1 MPKRKSSAK
10 EPAPPSNEQ
19 ALEEEKLSSLLFGNA
34 DPDSADAND
43 SWANGFLEA
52 EADDDYDDENDEVDT
67 TEAAGPAWVDDDD
80 VEIDLMAATR
90 TSKLRKTIEG
100 EFHLEPRLR
109 KPTFDPLSPPE
120 NTVSNEEYESRLRER
135 QKEVSV
141 KVGGADF
148 TSWADPET
156 ANQTKP
162 RANSYDS
169 DDSTPSLSN
178 VLSSAAPLLATSKN
192 IPPTTISSVRV
203 QDLNQVDYN
212 KSTVCSVKF
221 HPDGAIA
228 LTAGYDKT
236 LRFFALSSD
245 PKGPASK
252 IHGIF
257 FPDLPIM
264 DAQFMDDGGSVVLC
278 GRRKFIYTYDVV
290 AGVVSKI
297 PKLGNRP
304 EKSWEKMAVNSTGS
318 MVAFVGI
325 DGFAVVCKGVTLEV
339 LGTFKMSGTC
349 RTVAFSA
356 GGDYLLASG
365 SDGNVYKWDV
375 RMLSSKSGESKP
387 VYKFKNQDGSIVQS
401 LAVSRKLTAVG
412 SESGVVNLY
421 ENSKEERS
429 ANFYSRTEERDPMK
443 AIMNLTTC
451 IDNLRFNDTGEI
463 LAISSRR
470 EKDSMRL
477 VHLPSATVFSNWPTS
492 KTPLGYVW
500 SFDFSPKSGYL
511 AVGNDKGKC
520 LMYRLSH
527 YDSELE

>member
-1 MPKRKSSAK
+1 MPKGRKR
-10 EPAPPSNEQ
+10 PIDNNPPVEDDDKIDEEAALSNM
-19 ALEEEKLSSLLFGNA
+19 LFGAEPDVAANNA
-34 DPDSADAND
+34 AND
-43 SWANGFLEA
+43 WSGFLQ
-52 EADDDYDDENDEVDT
+52 ADEEDENDDSNDDSDDDSGSKAGV
-67 TEAAGPAWVDDDD
+67 GPAWVDDDD
-80 VEIDLMAATR
+80 VDVDLRAASR
-90 TSKLRKTIEG
+90 TSKLRKTTE
-100 EFHLEPRLR
+100 
-109 KPTFDPLSPPE
+109 E
-120 NTVSNEEYESRLRER
+120 NTVSNEEYESRLRAR
-135 QKEVSV
+135 QQEVSL

-148 TSWADPET
+148 TSWADPT
-156 ANQTKP
+156 GTTKP

-169 DDSTPSLSN
+169 DDSTESLSN
-178 VLSSAAPLLATSKN
+178 VLSSAAPLLATSKSL
-192 IPPTTISSVRV
+192 PPTTISSVRV

-236 LRFFALSSD
+236 LRFFALSSSSKE
-245 PKGPASK
+245 PSSK
-252 IHGIF
+252 IHGVY

-297 PKLGNRP
+297 SQIGHRP
-304 EKSWEKMAVNSTGS
+304 EKSWEKMAVNATGS

-325 DGFAVVCKGVTLEV
+325 DGFALVCKAVTLEV

-365 SDGNVYKWDV
+365 SDGNVYKWDI
-375 RMLSSKSGESKP
+375 RMLSSAQTRP

-401 LAVSRKLTAVG
+401 LAVSRRITAVG

-421 ENSKEERS
+421 ENNKEDRG
-429 ANFYSRTEERDPMK
+429 ANFYSRVEERDPMK
-443 AIMNLTTC
+443 AIMNLTTS
-451 IDNLRFNDTGEI
+451 IDNLRFNETGEI
-463 LAISSRR
+463 LAVSSRR
-470 EKDSMRL
+470 EKDAMRL

-527 YDSELE
+527 YESDL